1 MAELERAGKPTVGFV
16 AQRFEGDWRASA
28 GAFGVEQ
35 LRYVVFPEVLTGIT
49 PENIRSY
56 ADDNVDEIVQLL
68 TKSPQGNGSKD
79 AMSPAETQVLAFKGS
94 DRYDAVQSMNRDY
107 LDSGWGDGYPL
118 LPPTPEAV
126 ESILKGTR
134 RAPGDVVAI
143 IEPGMGVATV
153 EKMAVNAAMAGCST
167 EHFPLLIAAVE
178 AMTTKPFPLRNLTQS
193 TGGQG
198 LLFVVNGPI
207 AGRLGIN
214 GAQNAL
220 DIGKPS
226 RVNVMLAR
234 ALRLILLNIGHDY
247 PGHLDMATIGA
258 FRGLPFLTAENELH
272 SPWTPFHVDRG
283 HDRDTSTV
291 TVCGRSHQVDCA
303 DLENWTAERVLSSI
317 AGFASTPPHGGYS
330 SIGTNDEVLDH
341 SVNLNILLAP
351 DHAKS
356 IVRDGVTKLGT
367 KEYILNHAKVRAR
380 FVKNRFVGDNQPT
393 PQWRWILDLP
403 DDHLLQVVDSAEHV
417 NIFVVGGEAGRSV
430 VLEGFGTPI
439 TREIET
445 SG

>member
-16 AQRFEGDWRASA
+16 AKRFEGDWRASA

-49 PENIRSY
+49 PESIRSY
-56 ADDNVDEIVQLL
+56 TDDNVDEIVQLL
-68 TKSPQGNGSKD
+68 TKSLQCNGSKGV
-79 AMSPAETQVLAFKGS
+79 AHPAETEVLTFNGS
-94 DRYDAVQSMNRDY
+94 DRYDAVQDMNREY

-126 ESILKGTR
+126 AAILKGTR

-143 IEPGMGVATV
+143 VEPGMGVATV
-153 EKMAVNAAMAGCST
+153 EKMAINAAMAGCSA
-167 EHFPLLIAAVE
+167 EHLPLLIAAVE
-178 AMTTKPFPLRNLTQS
+178 AMATKPFPLRNLTQS

-220 DIGKPS
+220 DVGKPS

-234 ALRLILLNIGHDY
+234 ALRLIMLNIGHDY

-258 FRGLPFLTAENELH
+258 FRGLPFLTAENELR
-272 SPWTPFHVDRG
+272 SPWAPYHVDRG
-283 HDRDTSTV
+283 HARATSTI
-291 TVCGRSHQVDCA
+291 TVCGRSHQVDCE
-303 DLENWTAERVLSSI
+303 DLQNWTAERVLTSI
-317 AGFASTPPHGGYS
+317 AGYSSTMPHGGYS
-330 SIGTNDEVLDH
+330 MIATNDEVIDH
-341 SVNLNILLAP
+341 SINLNILLAP

-356 IVRDGVTKLGT
+356 IVRDGVTKQGA
-367 KEYILNHAKVRAR
+367 KEYILNHAKFRAKFAKNH
-380 FVKNRFVGDNQPT
+380 FVDDNQPA

-403 DDHLLQVVDSAEHV
+403 DDHLLQVVDSAERV

-430 VLEGFGTPI
+430 VLEGFGTPV

-445 SG
+445 GG

>member
-28 GAFGVEQ
+28 GAFGVGQ
-35 LRYVVFPEVLTGIT
+35 LRYVVFPEVLTGIA
-49 PENIRSY
+49 PESIRSY
-56 ADDNVDEIVQLL
+56 TDDNADAIVQLL
-68 TKSPQGNGSKD
+68 TRSLQGNGSKD
-79 AMSPAETQVLAFKGS
+79 AKLPAKTEVLTFKGA
-94 DRYDAVQSMNRDY
+94 DRYGAVQAMNRDY

-126 ESILKGTR
+126 EAILEGTR

-143 IEPGMGVATV
+143 VEPGMGVATV
-153 EKMAVNAAMAGCST
+153 EKMAINAAMAGCSA
-167 EHFPLLIAAVE
+167 EHLPLLIAAVE
-178 AMTTKPFPLRNLTQS
+178 AMATKPFPLRNLTQS

-220 DIGKPS
+220 DVGKPS

-234 ALRLILLNIGHDY
+234 ALRLITMNIGHDY

-272 SPWTPFHVDRG
+272 SPWTPYHVDRG
-283 HDRDTSTV
+283 HDRAASTV

-303 DLENWTAERVLSSI
+303 DLQNYTAERVLSSI
-317 AGFASTPPHGGYS
+317 ASFGSTAPHGGYS
-330 SIGTNDEVLDH
+330 TIGTNDEVLDH

-356 IVRDGVTKLGT
+356 IARDGVTKMGAR
-367 KEYILNHAKVRAR
+367 EYILHHAKFRAN
-380 FVKNRFVGDNQPT
+380 FVKNHFVDDNQPA
-393 PQWRWILDLP
+393 PQWRWVLDLP
-403 DDHLLQVVDSAEHV
+403 DDHLLQVVDSVEHV

-439 TREIET
+439 TREIDT
-445 SG
+445 GG

>member
-1 MAELERAGKPTVGFV
+1 MAELERAGTPTVGFV

-28 GAFGVEQ
+28 KAFGVEQ
-35 LRYVVFPEVLTGIT
+35 LRYVLFPEVLTGIT
-49 PENIRSY
+49 RESIKSY
-56 ADDNVDEIVQLL
+56 TDDNVDEIVQFL
-68 TKSPQGNGSKD
+68 TKSLQGNGSKD
-79 AMSPAETQVLAFKGS
+79 ASRPAKIEALTFKGA
-94 DRYDAVQSMNRDY
+94 DRYEAVQGMNQDF

-118 LPPTPEAV
+118 FPPTREAV
-126 ESILKGTR
+126 EAILKGTR
-134 RAPGDVVAI
+134 RAPGDVVAVV
-143 IEPGMGVATV
+143 EPGMGVATV
-153 EKMAVNAAMAGCST
+153 EGIAINAAMAGCSAG
-167 EHFPLLIAAVE
+167 HLPLLIAAVE

-207 AGRLGIN
+207 SGQLGIN

-220 DIGKPS
+220 DVGKPS

-234 ALRLILLNIGHDY
+234 ALRLITLNIGHDY

-258 FRGLPFLTAENELH
+258 FRGMPFLAAENELH

-283 HDRDTSTV
+283 FDRAASTV
-291 TVCGRSHQVDCA
+291 TVCGRSHQVDCE
-303 DLENWTAERVLSSI
+303 DLQNWTAERVLTSI
-317 AGFASTPPHGGYS
+317 AGFGSTVPHGGYS
-330 SIGTNDEVLDH
+330 TIGTNDEVLDH
-341 SVNLNILLAP
+341 AVNLNILLCP

-356 IVRDGVTKLGT
+356 IARDGVNKLGA
-367 KEYILNHAKVRAR
+367 KEYILNHAKVRAK
-380 FVKNRFVGDNQPT
+380 FVKNHFVDDNQPT

-403 DDHLLQVVDSAEHV
+403 DDHLLQVVDSVEHI

-430 VLEGFGTPI
+430 VLEGFGTPV
-439 TREIET
+439 TRQIET